1 VRDRTPLLVRVRV
14 LPDVWKLDSKRALP
28 VVVAALAEG
37 AERFGMRIVMYRI
50 EADRLLMVV
59 EADDRDAL
67 TRGMQGFG
75 IRFSKAINRMMG
87 TEGTIF
93 AERYHLQVL
102 DEPDQT
108 RRALATM
115 LERPPAKAS
124 PPALGKLTD
133 PRSRSLRN
141 ALSNTAIARL
151 ARRVPSVEPKLPKR
165 RPAS

>member
-1 VRDRTPLLVRVRV
+1 LVRVRV
-14 LPDVWKLDSKRALP
+14 LPDVWKLDGRRALP

-37 AERFGMRIVMYRI
+37 AERFGMRIVFYRI
-50 EADRLLMVV
+50 ESDRLRLVI

-102 DEPDQT
+102 DQPDET
-108 RRALATM
+108 RRALASM
-115 LERPPAKAS
+115 LERPPPKGS
-124 PPALGKLTD
+124 PPALGKLAE
-133 PRSRSLRN
+133 PRTRSLRS
-141 ALSNTAIARL
+141 ALSSAAVARL
-151 ARRVPSVEPKLPKR
+151 ARRVPAVEPRLPKR

>member
-1 VRDRTPLLVRVRV
+1 VRV

-37 AERFGMRIVMYRI
+37 AERFGMRIVFYRI
-50 EADRLLMVV
+50 AADRLMMLV

-93 AERYHLQVL
+93 AERYHLEVL
-102 DEPDQT
+102 VQSEQT
-108 RRALATM
+108 RRALARL
-115 LERPPAKAS
+115 LERPPPKTS
-124 PPALGKLTD
+124 PPALGKLAD

-141 ALSNTAIARL
+141 ALSSAAVARL